1 MNMLTQNIFNQL
13 LLFMNLYQ
21 HVKNQAISPFYSR
34 DIVDLKTLQTDWP
47 RAFWPISE
55 KLGFFKILD
64 LCRNITDNINFP
76 YRTNSEKINDQ
87 IIS

>member
-47 RAFWPISE
+47 RAF
-55 KLGFFKILD
+55 
-64 LCRNITDNINFP
+64 
-76 YRTNSEKINDQ
+76 
-87 IIS
+87 